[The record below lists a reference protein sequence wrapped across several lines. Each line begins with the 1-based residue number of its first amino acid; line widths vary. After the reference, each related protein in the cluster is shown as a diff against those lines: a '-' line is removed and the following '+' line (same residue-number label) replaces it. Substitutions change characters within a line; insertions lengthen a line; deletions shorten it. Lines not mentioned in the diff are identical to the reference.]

1 MLLQFT
7 DVSKAFVDR
16 KSGKGLLAL
25 KGIDLSVEKGEFLC
39 LIGPSGCGKSTL
51 LNLAAGFESPSKGRV
66 TLRGED
72 VKGPNPSLGMVFQE
86 FSLFP
91 WLSVLE
97 NVEFGLKNRGMP
109 KTQRKE
115 KAEDMLELVDL
126 AKFGNARPTELS
138 GGMRQK
144 VAIARTLVLEPEVL
158 LMDEPFGALDE
169 QARKHMD
176 LELLKIWQRQQMTVV
191 FVTHNI
197 EEALMLGTRI
207 VLLGTN
213 PGHIHQEWN
222 VALPRPRDI
231 FQPEMVR
238 LRMEVSRS
246 LQDVLQ
252 ECGCRRAEIYLPIQ
266 LTRETDGKEGGQ

>member
-1 MLLQFT
+1 MLMHFS

-16 KSGKGLLAL
+16 ETGKGLLAL
-25 KGIDLSVEKGEFLC
+25 KGIELSVEEGEFLC

-51 LNLAAGFESPSKGRV
+51 LNLAAGFDVPSKGKV
-66 TLRGED
+66 TLHGTE
-72 VKGPNPSLGMVFQE
+72 VTGPDPSVGMVFQE
-86 FSLFP
+86 YCLFP
-91 WLSVLE
+91 WLSVIE
-97 NVEFGLKNRGMP
+97 NIEFGLKNQGVPRAE
-109 KTQRKE
+109 RRV
-115 KAEDMLELVDL
+115 KAREMLELVDL
-126 AKFGNARPTELS
+126 SKFENARPNDLS

-144 VAIARTLVLEPEVL
+144 VAIARTLVLEPEIL

-176 LELLKIWQRQQMTVV
+176 LELLKIWQRQQMTMV

-197 EEALMLGTRI
+197 EEAIMLGTRI

-213 PGHIHQEWN
+213 PGHVHQEWQ

-231 FQPEMVR
+231 FQPEMVK
-238 LRMEVSRS
+238 LRMEISRS

-252 ECGCRRAEIYLPIQ
+252 KCGCKRAEIYTPI
-266 LTRETDGKEGGQ
+266 LVTSDKTEKGSE